1 MEDVFEA
8 PYLSKSLFFF
18 FFLEEKRE
26 KEICVSILTKEHK
39 NSEQAL
45 CHVRK
50 TD

>member
-18 FFLEEKRE
+18 FLKEKRE
-26 KEICVSILTKEHK
+26 KEIYVSILTKEHK

>member
-8 PYLSKSLFFF
+8 SYLSKSLFF